1 MALPSVCMR
10 RDFGSLVRLVTAMMD
25 IGPLRGRRWCVY
37 SLPKPRLHLGWVDH
51 QQLQATPHVTGLVA
65 YFLGLEPEKKISP
78 AEMKK
83 KVQDMALKGV
93 LTSMRA
99 WLCSLVL
106 ES

>member
-1 MALPSVCMR
+1 
-10 RDFGSLVRLVTAMMD
+10 
-25 IGPLRGRRWCVY
+25 
-37 SLPKPRLHLGWVDH
+37 
-51 QQLQATPHVTGLVA
+51 LQATPHVSGLVA
-65 YFLGLEPEKKISP
+65 YLLGLEPEKKISP

-93 LTSMRA
+93 LDPKLMRA